1 MKSDSRANG
10 TRTTTTEAGATEPSR
25 PGVLSLSFSGP
36 GVFVALLFV
45 ALSLLP
51 SLLPRTPLF
60 QGLVSAVTMMI
71 GYGLGVLGQSAWNFL
86 ELPKPRPGSSA
97 EKTIFWQAV
106 VVIGLITV
114 ASIWRHVGWQNDVR
128 SLLEMDHI
136 TPVVWLPIIVI
147 TAMVATLVL
156 ILSRSI
162 RKLFRL
168 VVRWLDKVV
177 PRRVSQLLG
186 GTAVVLFSFFLVNGV
201 LVSGFFSAA
210 NQAFSI
216 RDTATTEGLLEPQVP
231 QKSGSPQSL
240 VEWETLGRQGRSF
253 VASGPTVE
261 ELNAFHQGGAI
272 EPIRVYAG
280 LKSADTI
287 EGRADLVLEEL
298 KRAGAFEREVLIVV
312 TTTGT
317 GFMEPKA
324 MNTLEYIYNGD
335 SAIVGVQYSYL
346 PSWISLLADQ
356 EVTKK
361 TSRVVFGT
369 IHDYWASLPESARPE
384 IYLYGLSLGSFG
396 AESILT
402 SINIINEP
410 IDGALLTG
418 PTFLNSLWKEITDD
432 RDPGSPAWLP
442 IYQDGRTVRFTSLE
456 NALDTPSAEWDGT
469 KVVYLQHASDPISFF
484 SPDLIFSKPDWLKD
498 RQRGPDVSDRMTWV
512 PLVTAWQVALD
523 LAVAGSVP
531 AGHGHLYTRSEN
543 LDAWVGLTGGPS
555 GWSADDT
562 EELRELLVGWD
573 LEDALE

>member
-1 MKSDSRANG
+1 MTG
-10 TRTTTTEAGATEPSR
+10 TGTNESSR
-25 PGVLSLSFSGP
+25 PGVFSLRFSGP

-60 QGLVSAVTMMI
+60 QGLVSAVTMTI
-71 GYGLGVLGQSAWNFL
+71 GYGFGVLGQSAWNFL

-97 EKTIFWQAV
+97 QKTILWEAV
-106 VVIGLITV
+106 AVIGLIAV
-114 ASIWRHVGWQNDVR
+114 ASVWRHVGWQNDVR

-136 TPVVWLPIIVI
+136 TPVVWLPIILI
-147 TAMVATLVL
+147 TAMVAALLL

-177 PRRVSQLLG
+177 PRRISQLIG
-186 GTAVVLFSFFLVNGV
+186 GTAVVLLSFFLVNGV

-216 RDTATTEGLLEPQVP
+216 RDTATTEGLTEPQLP
-231 QKSGSPQSL
+231 EKSGSLQSL
-240 VEWETLGRQGRSF
+240 VEWETLGRQGRAF

-261 ELNAFHQGGAI
+261 DLNAFHQGGAI

-280 LKSADTI
+280 LKSAATI
-287 EGRADLVLEEL
+287 QGRADLVLEEL

-356 EVTKK
+356 EVTKE

-418 PTFLNSLWKEITDD
+418 PTFMNSLWTDITDG

-456 NALDTPSAEWDGT
+456 SALDTPSAEWDET
-469 KVVYLQHASDPISFF
+469 KIVYLQHASDPISFF

-498 RQRGPDVSDRMTWV
+498 RQRGPDVSDRMTWFPV
-512 PLVTAWQVALD
+512 VTAWQVALD